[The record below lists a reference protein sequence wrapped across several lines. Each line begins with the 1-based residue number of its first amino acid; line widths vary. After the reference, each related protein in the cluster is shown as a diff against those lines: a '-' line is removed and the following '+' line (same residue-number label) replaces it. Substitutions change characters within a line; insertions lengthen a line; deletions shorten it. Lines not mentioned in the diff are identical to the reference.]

1 MIKIKKQSKP
11 ISELKKGDRILI
23 DGKGLI
29 VDAHYLF
36 MDHKTTKEMIIE
48 VYSEKTDRDYQIRY
62 FSGNIS
68 YVSMYNRALSQQEI
82 SQNFNALRGRF
93 GI

>member
-1 MIKIKKQSKP
+1 MIKIKSQSKP
-11 ISELKKGDRILI
+11 IAELKKGDKILI

-48 VYSEKTDRDYQIRY
+48 VYSEKTDKDYQIRY
-62 FSGNIS
+62 FDDQVETSLEF
-68 YVSMYNRALSQQEI
+68 YALENDFQYTRKEVGEI
-82 SQNFNALRGRF
+82 SW
-93 GI
+93 